1 MSGHG
6 PDAASFE
13 KASNADVSKPDHIVG
28 TMAFMFE
35 TRKVIHPTAQAL
47 NSPQLQGNYYEC
59 WRGLKKHFDPS
70 KR

>member
-13 KASNADVSKPDHIVG
+13 KASHADVTRPDHITG

-35 TRKVIHPTAQAL
+35 TRKVIRPTQQAL
-47 NSPQLQGNYYEC
+47 ASPALQGDYYEC
-59 WRGLKKHFDPS
+59 WRGLKKHFTPPTV
-70 KR
+70 